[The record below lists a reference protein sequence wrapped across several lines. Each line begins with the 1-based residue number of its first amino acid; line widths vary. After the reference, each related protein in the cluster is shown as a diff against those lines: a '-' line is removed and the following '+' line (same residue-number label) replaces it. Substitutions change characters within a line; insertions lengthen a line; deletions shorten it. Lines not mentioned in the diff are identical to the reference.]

1 MPNNRTIDD
10 VVKDIKEAAALLDR
24 LAEEA
29 KNMKHEVRL
38 WTENQPNGK
47 HLKMKIM
54 NLQPVAEL

>member
-1 MPNNRTIDD
+1 MPENRTIED
-10 VVKDIKEAAALLDR
+10 VAKDLKDAAALLDA

-47 HLKMKIM
+47 HIRMKIM